1 VTLVKLYED
10 VEIPNAIRCHGDA
23 RTLDV
28 KTEDVRIILTQ
39 QPDDAVEPCA
49 VAVEMEW
56 TRSIGLFFKKKH
68 SERRR
73 IGCLP
78 PALTSDIS
86 RHHGVELGAPRVKSF
101 RVSEA
106 NDTISVLIDVPLLQ
120 TMDLSLDAA
129 KVLAR
134 EIGKWPEP
142 PLPPGIAPNLDGY
155 DDPTE
160 HGEEMSLAEGQLFVI
175 RYADAKGRI
184 SVRRIT
190 AWGTGVLSN
199 AAIVL
204 VAWCHERQA
213 KRLFRVDRIIA
224 AIDYSGVVH
233 EPPDRFLRDV
243 FGLSGMNDGT
253 TDTWR
258 ALRACIRPHVQLM
271 AALSRPR
278 GVMREREIHEIL
290 PLAGKFWPDLNETE
304 NRMRLVTMIRR
315 SRPVPQVIED
325 VLRDIRMRPQVEKRA
340 SMQAC
345 QRVILSEGV
354 VSPAQA
360 ALFNLVC
367 EDLIG
372 DVLF

>member
-28 KTEDVRIILTQ
+28 KTEDVKIILTQ

-86 RHHGVELGAPRVKSF
+86 RHHGVELGAPTVKSF

-106 NDTISVLIDVPLLQ
+106 NDTLSVLIDVPLLQ

-134 EIGKWPEP
+134 EVGKWPEP
-142 PLPPGIAPNLDGY
+142 PLPPGIAPNLAGY

-199 AAIVL
+199 AAVVL

-213 KRLFRVDRIIA
+213 KRLFRVDRIAA

-325 VLRDIRMRPQVEKRA
+325 VIRDMRMRPQAEKRA

-345 QRVILSEGV
+345 QRVLLSEGV

-360 ALFNLVC
+360 ALFNLIC